1 MEIIKFKLALL
12 DFKQVGLGS
21 PDRFT
26 HYILW
31 VNYKNNKQTT
41 TTTTTTAI
49 SNFEAANI
57 QHHL

>member
-1 MEIIKFKLALL
+1 MEITKFELPL
-12 DFKQVGLGS
+12 DFKQVDLGS

-26 HYILW
+26 YYILW
-31 VNYKNNKQTT
+31 IKYKNNKQ

-57 QHHL
+57 HHHHL

>member
-1 MEIIKFKLALL
+1 MGIIKFELALL

-41 TTTTTTAI
+41 TTTTAI

-57 QHHL
+57 QHHHL

>member
-1 MEIIKFKLALL
+1 MEITKFELLLA
-12 DFKQVGLGS
+12 FRQVGLGS

-31 VNYKNNKQTT
+31 INYKNNKQ
-41 TTTTTTAI
+41 TTTAI

-57 QHHL
+57 YHHHHL

>member
-1 MEIIKFKLALL
+1 MEITKFELLLA
-12 DFKQVGLGS
+12 FKQVGLGS

-31 VNYKNNKQTT
+31 INYKNNKQ
-41 TTTTTTAI
+41 TTTTTAI

-57 QHHL
+57 YHHHHL